1 MKRLIVSVV
10 VSLFAVS
17 SFAGGGGG
25 FKGKT
30 ARASNHPGESCVVGT
45 SVEPSG
51 GNSGTGAGAVAVKS
65 SCGSGV
71 GAAAAAAGVA
81 AAAAIG
87 VAVAAGG
94 GGGNGSGGTGGT
106 N

>member
-17 SFAGGGGG
+17 SFAGGGMRLP
-25 FKGKT
+25 FKSKKPT
-30 ARASNHPGESCVVGT
+30 DTPQQSCVVGT